1 MFARNRAADSLVIHK
16 LAITPLVFL
25 IAGAF
30 VRKRVAAV
38 RHKRSQLHSCVRLK
52 KTSSNSEASCL
63 FWAPFSVS
71 AAVIPQMACS
81 EGQEGRLFN
90 PVQCKHD
97 PFEWPGTSQDILV
110 WADLPKQPRGATPLR
125 LSLRDKSL
133 SYRSSRSAQKVFLGD
148 RRVSHECWF
157 FFSFFVCLFD
167 VIFVQ
172 TGSQLLEQGLSC
184 QCIFSPLSCLI

>member
-1 MFARNRAADSLVIHK
+1 MLGGIGLQTVIHE
-16 LAITPLVFL
+16 LTITLLVFL
-25 IAGAF
+25 IAEVF
-30 VRKRVAAV
+30 VRKQVAAV

-52 KTSSNSEASCL
+52 KTSSNSKASCL

-71 AAVIPQMACS
+71 AAAIPQMACS

-110 WADLPKQPRGATPLR
+110 WAGLPKQSRGATLLR
-125 LSLRDKSL
+125 LSLWDKSL
-133 SYRSSRSAQKVFLGD
+133 SYRSSRSAWVCPKGIFKWQTWVFL
-148 RRVSHECWF
+148 F
-157 FFSFFVCLFD
+157 FFD
-167 VIFVQ
+167 VILVQ
-172 TGSQLLEQGLSC
+172 AGSQLLKQGLSC